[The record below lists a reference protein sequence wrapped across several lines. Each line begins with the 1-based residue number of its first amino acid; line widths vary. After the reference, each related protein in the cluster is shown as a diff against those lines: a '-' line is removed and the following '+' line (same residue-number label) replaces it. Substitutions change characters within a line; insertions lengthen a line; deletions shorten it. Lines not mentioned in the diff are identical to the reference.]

1 MRYKHISERRQPKF
15 SNEYSYIMRKLGGIR
30 GFQMRAI
37 LGTLPRDVKKA
48 LKLYHKDIIERKERH
63 IKSTK
68 YLRGRKVIPIYYK
81 TNGYRRFKKFG
92 WK

>member
-1 MRYKHISERRQPKF
+1 MKYKYISERRQPRF
-15 SNEYSYIMRKLGGIR
+15 YNEYSYIMKKLGGVR

-48 LKLYHKDIIERKERH
+48 MKLYHKNILKRKERH

-68 YLRGRKVIPIYYK
+68 YLRARRGFPVFYK
-81 TNGYRRFKKFG
+81 TNGYSKFKGFG